1 MFIMVSK
8 GQKHK
13 DIHREN
19 EIEGKEHDIYNLTG
33 KVKFKSQR
41 KHT

>member
-13 DIHREN
+13 AIYREN
-19 EIEGKEHDIYNLTG
+19 EIEGTEHDIYNFVG
-33 KVKFKSQR
+33 KVKFRSQR